1 MDDKKKNKKISQ
13 QNLKFFLI
21 KLISIS
27 IAVVVVINLMFN
39 MIFAERLEKIDK
51 LLSLDKSKMRNELKD
66 KIRNELSKGLDK
78 ENMFSHEDRILLY
91 KLYLKIKK
99 EFADLDKTNL

>member
-51 LLSLDKSKMRNELKD
+51 ILSLDKSKMRNELKD